1 MNRHEK
7 LLCKLKNNSHLK
19 LLIVSPSYQVHNQN
33 LIDSYISS
41 PAMTH
46 LKTSYFN
53 KEKFTFDTKLIT
65 SDDIEEIIKIADNYD
80 CIINLCDGYINNKNK
95 IPNVDFIEA
104 LEQNGIPYTGTN
116 QNIYKLSKYDLTGKI
131 KSPIT
136 VNYHQL
142 KANNDLVYHLNFPLF
157 VKPNNLSFSELID
170 ENSVVWNKE
179 ELMSQL
185 DKVLKVTDDIVIQEY
200 IDGNEY
206 TAFVLRNKDGKIICL
221 DPLHI
226 KINSSVNY
234 LTNKIKINEYTKNK
248 DNDTVVY
255 DLNIDEIIKNNIKKI
270 CIDAYEKLNI
280 NSYVR
285 MDLRDEYIIDINPY
299 PEILGLN
306 DEINLDTIIINH
318 CYSYDEF
325 LIDILY
331 DATNKKYK
339 IIM

>member
-1 MNRHEK
+1 MFHRNW
-7 LLCKLKNNSHLK
+7 
-19 LLIVSPSYQVHNQN
+19 
-33 LIDSYISS
+33 
-41 PAMTH
+41 
-46 LKTSYFN
+46 
-53 KEKFTFDTKLIT
+53 
-65 SDDIEEIIKIADNYD
+65 
-80 CIINLCDGYINNKNK
+80 
-95 IPNVDFIEA
+95 
-104 LEQNGIPYTGTN
+104 
-116 QNIYKLSKYDLTGKI
+116 
-131 KSPIT
+131 
-136 VNYHQL
+136 
-142 KANNDLVYHLNFPLF
+142 
-157 VKPNNLSFSELID
+157 KP
-170 ENSVVWNKE
+170 
-179 ELMSQL
+179 
-185 DKVLKVTDDIVIQEY
+185 DIVIQEY

-226 KINSSVNY
+226 KINSSVDY

-248 DNDTVVY
+248 DNNTVVY

-331 DATNKKYK
+331 DATNKK
-339 IIM
+339 I

>member
-1 MNRHEK
+1 MFHRNW
-7 LLCKLKNNSHLK
+7 
-19 LLIVSPSYQVHNQN
+19 
-33 LIDSYISS
+33 
-41 PAMTH
+41 
-46 LKTSYFN
+46 
-53 KEKFTFDTKLIT
+53 
-65 SDDIEEIIKIADNYD
+65 
-80 CIINLCDGYINNKNK
+80 
-95 IPNVDFIEA
+95 
-104 LEQNGIPYTGTN
+104 
-116 QNIYKLSKYDLTGKI
+116 
-131 KSPIT
+131 
-136 VNYHQL
+136 
-142 KANNDLVYHLNFPLF
+142 
-157 VKPNNLSFSELID
+157 KP
-170 ENSVVWNKE
+170 
-179 ELMSQL
+179 
-185 DKVLKVTDDIVIQEY
+185 DIVIQEY

-331 DATNKKYK
+331 DATNKK
-339 IIM
+339 I